1 MRIYN
6 GRCPPTTAGR
16 RIESSESREDER
28 ERRLNSCKLFEPGD
42 VELQSGETLRDAR
55 LAYVT
60 FGELNEA
67 RDNAIVMPTYYG
79 GSHVDNAR
87 LIGDGHALDPGRYFI
102 VVPNMLGNGVSS
114 SPSNT
119 TSGQGG
125 AGFPHV
131 TLYDNVMLQHR
142 LVTEELGIDRLALV
156 CGFSMGAQQT
166 YHWAA
171 LFPDMVERIL
181 PWCGSAKTSRHNY
194 VFLEGAKAA
203 LTADDAWRNGAYDAP
218 PLKGL
223 RAFGRVYAG
232 WGPSQAFYREQAY
245 RDLGFATVEEFIVG
259 QWEERFAQ
267 KDANDLLAMLWSWQ
281 NADISA
287 NARYDGDFESAL
299 RGIKAKALVMPSQ
312 TDQYFPVADSEYE
325 VGVIANAE
333 LRPIPSIW
341 GHMAGSPGLNPKDN
355 SFLDSALMELL
366 ES

>member
-1 MRIYN
+1 MPIYN
-6 GRCPPTTAGR
+6 GRCPPTITSR
-16 RIESSESREDER
+16 RTESSGSREYGER
-28 ERRLNSCKLFEPGD
+28 GLNGYELFKPGD
-42 VELQSGETLRDAR
+42 VELQSGQTLHDVR
-55 LAYVT
+55 LAYAT

-67 RDNAIVMPTYYG
+67 RDNAVVMPTHYG
-79 GSHVDNAR
+79 GTHVDNAR
-87 LIGDGHALDPGRYFI
+87 LIGDGHALDPDRYFI
-102 VVPNMLGNGVSS
+102 VVPNMLGNGISS

-119 TSGQGG
+119 TSGQG
-125 AGFPHV
+125 AENFPRV

-142 LVTEELGIDRLALV
+142 LVTEVLGINNLALV

-203 LTADDAWRNGAYDAP
+203 LTADDAWKNGAYDSP
-218 PLKGL
+218 PEKGL
-223 RAFGRVYAG
+223 RAFARVYAG
-232 WGPSQAFYREQAY
+232 WGPSQSFYREQAY

-259 QWEERFAQ
+259 QWEERFIQ
-267 KDANDLLAMLWSWQ
+267 RDANDLLAMLWSWQ

-287 NARYDGDFESAL
+287 NAAYDGDFEAAL
-299 RGIKAKALVMPSQ
+299 RGIKAKALVMPSR

-325 VGVIANAE
+325 VSILADAE

-355 SFLDSALMELL
+355 SFLDSAIAELMAG
-366 ES
+366 